1 MTRGGSTWATRAIG
15 VSMAIALLIAVVPG
29 LAAADARAGG
39 RIAVAAGERVDGD
52 LNAVG
57 GTVVVSGTVDGD
69 LEAYAGSVRI
79 EGEVTGD
86 VDVFGGNVVI
96 DGAVGGDVDAAAG
109 NVVVGPDA
117 DVGGP
122 FTAAAGA
129 VRIDGRIGGN
139 TYLAAG
145 SVTLGDSARIG
156 GNLVYAIQT
165 DGEFV
170 DEGATVTGSVTRS
183 DELQSGP
190 LQGPIVPW
198 WVLVIYG
205 FLANLLLGA
214 ALLVLLP
221 DFTARVLDRVVR
233 DPLRSAG
240 RGLLVGAAVA
250 VVLVVLAVTIVGI
263 PLAVLGAGLLAFTLW
278 GGLVYGRFAVG
289 VWLLSLL
296 EVDHDWLGLAGG
308 LLVLG
313 LVARVPVVGPVID
326 AAVILAGLGGLVTI
340 AYEALRWR
348 RPAGGL

>member
-1 MTRGGSTWATRAIG
+1 MIRGGSAWAGRAIA
-15 VSMAIALLIAVVPG
+15 VSLAFALLLAAIPG

-39 RIAVAAGERVDGD
+39 RIAVGADERLEGD

-57 GTVVVSGTVDGD
+57 GTVVIVGTVDGD

-96 DGAVGGDVDAAAG
+96 DGTVGGDVDAAAG

-117 DVGGP
+117 DIGGP
-122 FTAAAGA
+122 FSAAAGA

-145 SVTLGDSARIG
+145 AVTLGDSATID
-156 GNLVYAIQT
+156 GNLVYAVDT
-165 DGEFV
+165 DGEFI

-205 FLANLLLGA
+205 FLANFLFGA
-214 ALLVLLP
+214 ALVVLLP
-221 DFTARVLDRVVR
+221 DFTSRVVDR
-233 DPLRSAG
+233 IVLDPLRSGG
-240 RGLLVGAAVA
+240 RGLLVGAAAA
-250 VVLVVLAVTIVGI
+250 VVLVVLALTIVGI
-263 PLAVLGAGLLAFTLW
+263 PLALLGAGLLVLVMWA
-278 GGLVYGRFAVG
+278 GLVYGRFAVG

-296 EVDHDWLGLAGG
+296 DVDHDWLGLATG
-308 LLVLG
+308 LFVLG
-313 LVARVPVVGPVID
+313 LVARVPVMGPVID

-340 AYEALRWR
+340 AYESLRWR
-348 RPAGGL
+348 RPTGGL